1 MITRVVIFVHQLY
14 FNYLNKSINSII
26 FANNTKSLQDGNA
39 EP

>member
-14 FNYLNKSINSII
+14 FNYLNKSNSII